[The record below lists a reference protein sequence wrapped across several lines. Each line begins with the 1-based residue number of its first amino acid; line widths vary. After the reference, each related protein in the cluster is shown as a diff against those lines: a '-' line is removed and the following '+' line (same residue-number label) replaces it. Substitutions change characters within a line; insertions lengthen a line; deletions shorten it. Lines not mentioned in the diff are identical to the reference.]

1 MSMRIVR
8 EEIITIR
15 RSKESPLNLKMTEWG
30 AVVTK
35 ARPNGPIG
43 RPLANILLANK
54 AISMDEYRATE
65 KMYQRW
71 YPVAYA
77 EYDEGGWQPNSEEV
91 AA

>member
-8 EEIITIR
+8 EETITIR
-15 RSKESPLNLKMTEWG
+15 RSGQSPVNLKMTEWG

-43 RPLANILLANK
+43 RPLANVLLANK
-54 AISMDEYRATE
+54 KISMDEYRATE
-65 KMYQRW
+65 EMYKRW

-77 EYDEGGWQPNSEEV
+77 EYHEGGWHPEGGKV